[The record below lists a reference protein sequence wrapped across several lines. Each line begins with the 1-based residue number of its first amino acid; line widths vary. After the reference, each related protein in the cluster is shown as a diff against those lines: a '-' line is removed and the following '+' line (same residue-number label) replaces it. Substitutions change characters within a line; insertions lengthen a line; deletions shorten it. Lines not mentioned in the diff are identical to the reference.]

1 MRVSS
6 GSTLSPLKTPL
17 GIVTDMSEPRQPVI
31 IGGARTP
38 VGRLLGSLASKSAS
52 ELGGVAIAGALERAG
67 VGPDRVQYVIMG
79 QVLQAGAGQ
88 ITARQAAVAA
98 GISMSVPALTVNKVC
113 LSGLDAIALA
123 SQLVRLGEYDV
134 IVAGGMESMT
144 QAPHLL
150 KNSRAGYKYG
160 PVTVEDSMALDGL
173 TDAFDHVSMGE
184 STEQHGR
191 RLGIS
196 REEQDEFAAASHQR
210 AAAATKNGLFAA
222 EIAAVHVPAK
232 GGELTVTEDDGIRPG
247 TTAEALAKL
256 RPAFSKDGT
265 ITAGTASQISD
276 GAAAVVVMSAE
287 AAQRAGADVLAEI
300 GAHGNVAGPDNSLQ
314 SQPSNAIK
322 QALAKAGQTASDL
335 DLIEI
340 NEAFAQVAIQSMRD
354 LGVSHDIVNVNGGAI
369 AIGHPIGASGARLA
383 VHLCHELRRR
393 GGGLGAAGLCGGG
406 GQGEALLFRVRS

>member
-1 MRVSS
+1 
-6 GSTLSPLKTPL
+6 
-17 GIVTDMSEPRQPVI
+17 MSEPRQPVI
-31 IGGARTP
+31 VGAARTP

-52 ELGGVAIAGALERAG
+52 DLGGVAIAAALDRAG
-67 VGPDRVQYVIMG
+67 LAPDQVEYVIMG

-98 GISMSVPALTVNKVC
+98 GIPMSVPALTVNKVC

-123 SQLVRLGEYDV
+123 SQLIRLGEYDIV
-134 IVAGGMESMT
+134 VAGGMESMT

-160 PVTVEDSMALDGL
+160 AFQVEDSMALDGL
-173 TDAFDHVSMGE
+173 TDAFDHLSMGE
-184 STEQHGR
+184 STENSGR
-191 RLGIS
+191 KLGIT
-196 REEQDEFAAASHQR
+196 RQEQDEFAAMSHQR
-210 AAAATKNGLFAA
+210 AAQATKNGLFAA
-222 EIAAVHVPAK
+222 EIIGVPIPQR
-232 GGELTVTEDDGIRPG
+232 GGETLIVTEDEGIRPG

-256 RPAFSKDGT
+256 KPAFGQDGT

-287 AAQRAGADVLAEI
+287 AAARAGATVMAEI
-300 GAHGNVAGPDNSLQ
+300 GAHGNVAGPDNSLH

-322 QALAKAGQTASDL
+322 QALGKAGLATSDL

-340 NEAFAQVAIQSMRD
+340 NEAFAVVAIQSMRD
-354 LGVSHDIVNVNGGAI
+354 LGVGPDMVNVNGGAI

-383 VHLCHELRRR
+383 VHLCYELGRR

-406 GQGEALLFRVRS
+406 GQGEALLFRVRG

>member
-1 MRVSS
+1 
-6 GSTLSPLKTPL
+6 
-17 GIVTDMSEPRQPVI
+17 MSEPRQPVI
-31 IGGARTP
+31 AGGARTP

-52 ELGGVAIAGALERAG
+52 DLGGVAIAGALQRAG
-67 VGPDRVQYVIMG
+67 IGPDRVQYVIMG

-98 GISMSVPALTVNKVC
+98 GIAMDVPALTVNKVC

-123 SQLVRLGEYDV
+123 SQLIRLGEYDV

-160 PVTVEDSMALDGL
+160 PVTVADSMALDGL
-173 TDAFDHVSMGE
+173 TDAFDHLSMGE
-184 STEQHGR
+184 STENSGR
-191 RLGIS
+191 LLGIT

-210 AAAATKNGLFAA
+210 AAAAAKNGLFAA
-222 EIAAVHVPAK
+222 EIVPVAIRQRE
-232 GGELTVTEDDGIRPG
+232 GEQLNVTQDEGIRPG
-247 TTAEALAKL
+247 TTVETLARLK
-256 RPAFSKDGT
+256 PAFGRDGT

-287 AAQRAGADVLAEI
+287 AARRAGADVLAEI
-300 GAHGNVAGPDNSLQ
+300 GAHGNVAGPDNSLH
-314 SQPSNAIK
+314 SQPSNAIR
-322 QALAKAGQTASDL
+322 QALAKAGHDIKDL

-354 LGVSHDIVNVNGGAI
+354 LNVKTDIVNVNGGAI
-369 AIGHPIGASGARLA
+369 AIGHPIGASGARIALHLA
-383 VHLCHELRRR
+383 SELRRR

-406 GQGEALLFRVRS
+406 GQGEALLLRVPG